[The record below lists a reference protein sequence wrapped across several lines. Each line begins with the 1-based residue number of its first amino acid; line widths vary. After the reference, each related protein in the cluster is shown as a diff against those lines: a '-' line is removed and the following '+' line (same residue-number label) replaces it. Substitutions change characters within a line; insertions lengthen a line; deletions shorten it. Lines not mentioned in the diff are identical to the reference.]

1 MRMQGVHLSREYST
15 GDSLEDIEWEF
26 SRQKMNQDTVNSVAL
41 MRDTLKLII
50 TGVELGNNRLGPFLN
65 LDGWSSGMTSDMNRY
80 DHCLERIYKQYFR
93 KGSMNP
99 IVELGFL
106 MVSSMFMHHFKAR
119 FTGPPPVQRN
129 VPFQVP
135 KEQQQQQQHTMPPNQ
150 ARRPRMRPPSQ
161 SFNMPG
167 PGMMPSMPSIP
178 INMPR
183 MGAPRPPPMQ
193 QSTPEISEVREASP
207 PKIIDTST
215 QSTSKK
221 AASTFSV
228 QKEGEAL
235 NFNDLSDDDEA

>member
-15 GDSLEDIEWEF
+15 ADSLEDIEFEF

-50 TGVELGNNRLGPFLN
+50 TGIELGNNRLGPFLN

-99 IVELGFL
+99 LVELGFL
-106 MVSSMFMHHFKAR
+106 MLSSMFMHHFKAR
-119 FTGPPPVQRN
+119 FTMPPPVQRN
-129 VPFQVP
+129 VPFEVP
-135 KEQQQQQQHTMPPNQ
+135 SQQAQQQPMPQQQAANQ

-161 SFNMPG
+161 SFNMP
-167 PGMMPSMPSIP
+167 MPPMSSIP

-183 MGAPRPPPMQ
+183 MGPPRPPPIQQ
-193 QSTPEISEVREASP
+193 QSTPEISEIHNEP
-207 PKIIDTST
+207 PKIVETSS
-215 QSTSKK
+215 STTNKK
-221 AASTFSV
+221 AAPTISV
-228 QKEGEAL
+228 EKQGEVL
-235 NFNDLSDDDEA
+235 NFNDLSDDDD